1 MHGVKL
7 GLADFYS
14 PDVADRFTFPVL
26 LIQGSED
33 KVNPLDKNAALLIKA
48 LPQGRLEVLDG
59 YGHLPEVEA
68 PDIVNRMLMQFFAD

>member
-7 GLADFYS
+7 GLADFYG
-14 PDVADRFTFPVL
+14 PDVADRFKFPVL
-26 LIQGSED
+26 LIQGSDD
-33 KVNPLDKNAALLIKA
+33 KINPMDRNAALLIKA

-68 PDIVNRMLMQFFAD
+68 PETVNRMLREFFRD